1 MKLVKKAIAIMTLFS
16 VIFCCPFTS
25 AHAAERE
32 GASFKSYQEELT
44 RLNKELGTNYT
55 LSPTEG
61 ETQESMQAFF
71 MAMTIDEFDKYIYA
85 AYEAEMKFDSIVKK
99 PRTEIKT
106 SEKEETRSTLTTQRL
121 YYDGANSLYLK
132 VYTTTVNGTT
142 IYTGDVHSSS
152 HTIVS
157 YPAYKVRSYSTSFS
171 SNKRTVAC
179 TWRCSKYISKNVVAT
194 GDYTLSCTF
203 TAGGGN
209 IYPVV

>member
-1 MKLVKKAIAIMTLFS
+1 
-16 VIFCCPFTS
+16 
-25 AHAAERE
+25 
-32 GASFKSYQEELT
+32 
-44 RLNKELGTNYT
+44 
-55 LSPTEG
+55 
-61 ETQESMQAFF
+61 

-132 VYTTTVNGTT
+132 AYTTTVNGTT